1 MCRTGKFNMSYESLT
16 SYEARQKL
24 RDLKETDPKFWD
36 QLTQKAAPDVDIPA
50 NKHIAED
57 EDATDPLFEDDSD
70 LPCDAVVANVL
81 GSQPAGVRLTTSGD
95 MTSTAAA
102 ELLKPYR
109 TDMVSDDVEVEG
121 KDVAASVVE
130 LGTLGRG
137 KRKRTANRLYD
148 SKSFWRHNDRD
159 TSDQE

>member
-36 QLTQKAAPDVDIPA
+36 QLTQKAALDVDIPA

-70 LPCDAVVANVL
+70 LPCDEVVANVL
-81 GSQPAGVRLTTSGD
+81 GSQPAGVRLTTFGD

-102 ELLKPYR
+102 ALLEPYTR
-109 TDMVSDDVEVEG
+109 
-121 KDVAASVVE
+121 DVAC
-130 LGTLGRG
+130 
-137 KRKRTANRLYD
+137 D
-148 SKSFWRHNDRD
+148 D
-159 TSDQE
+159 